1 MSTETYGS
9 FRIEFLHDEEGEILS
24 GNSLSFN
31 VYDFWSVHRSGFLLG
46 TYERKVVKL
55 ENIIKRK
62 WKRQTS
68 LPVINVLL
76 RKTKEDDKAF
86 DPAEYLEGD
95 HEQFFQNLQEWKKN
109 FEKSYHEQY
118 PLLRQQIRH
127 KKIYI
132 KPSWVKKYR

>member
-1 MSTETYGS
+1 M
-9 FRIEFLHDEEGEILS
+9 
-24 GNSLSFN
+24 
-31 VYDFWSVHRSGFLLG
+31 
-46 TYERKVVKL
+46 KL
-55 ENIIKRK
+55 EKIIKRK